1 MEKILKQLG
10 ELLLESIP
18 TVIFLSAVYF
28 FYNLIVHRPL
38 SRMLAERYRKTQ
50 GAIEKAQADIAAA
63 EARTLEYERR
73 LREARV
79 AIFKH
84 QESRRQ
90 QAAQARADVVAQ
102 TRNRAHAQVE
112 EARANI
118 EREKST
124 AQTALQ
130 SEVSRL
136 ADEIIRNILNPALAE
151 GGR

>member
-28 FYNLIVHRPL
+28 FYNLIVHKPL
-38 SRMLAERYRKTQ
+38 SRVLAERYRKTQ
-50 GAIEKAQADIAAA
+50 GAVEKAQADIAAA
-63 EARTLEYERR
+63 AARTAEYEQR

-79 AIFKH
+79 SIFKH
-84 QESRRQ
+84 QEGRRQ
-90 QAAQARADVVAQ
+90 QAAQARAEVVSEA
-102 TRNRAHAQVE
+102 RNRAHALVE
-112 EARANI
+112 EARASI

-130 SEVSRL
+130 SEAGRL
-136 ADEIIRNILNPALAE
+136 ADEIIRNVLSPALAE
-151 GGR
+151 DGR